1 MRWADLKTGDVLE
14 SASGTDQRYLI
25 VKVTPRIALDA
36 VWVTSL
42 DLADHDR
49 DFVDTWS
56 ADASVAILKRY
67 WRVFRGGRI
76 VKLTV

>member
-1 MRWADLKTGDVLE
+1 MRWSDLKPGDVLE

-42 DLADHDR
+42 DLADLYR

-56 ADASVAILKRY
+56 ADASVAIMKRY
-67 WRVFRGGRI
+67 WRVIRGGKL
-76 VKLTV
+76 VKLTA

>member
-1 MRWADLKTGDVLE
+1 MRWADLKPGDVLE
-14 SASGTDQRYLI
+14 SVSGTDQRYLI

-42 DLADHDR
+42 DLADLDR

-56 ADASVAILKRY
+56 ANASVAILKRY

-76 VKLTV
+76 VKLTA